1 MFDIILIIEDRGGN
15 VRSNKGQALLEFILV
30 LPIFLVILV
39 AIIDF
44 GRIIYEKN
52 RLESMTIDVVDLIY
66 SKKLSDEEIELRLE
80 SNYKIPL
87 TLSIDRKEINIIIT
101 LSRSIDIITPGLDIV
116 LSDPYV
122 IEVSRVI
129 NNE

>member
-1 MFDIILIIEDRGGN
+1 M
-15 VRSNKGQALLEFILV
+15 RSNKGQALLEFILV